1 MTQNHTKFKSA
12 GFIKSSQKFK
22 PGLFILLYST
32 SCTIFA
38 PMQKKRSKSLSN
50 SINSLKQRHHINNVD
65 TPEQSSEAATVIQDS
80 EKKNK

>member
-1 MTQNHTKFKSA
+1 
-12 GFIKSSQKFK
+12 
-22 PGLFILLYST
+22 
-32 SCTIFA
+32 
-38 PMQKKRSKSLSN
+38 MQKKRSKSLSN